1 MIAVVGGNNVGKS
14 TLLRQI
20 KEILQSSTLTRTS
33 GPAVVTELSEPWRG
47 SAADMQEWLLAHAY
61 QSYNDAGTLIVTR
74 AGRGQALSDAMTTR
88 QHPTPSFIADWFV
101 NDQNAL
107 NRSFMCAPSERSDPV
122 GSPPQ
127 HPMQVL
133 HTDLSKRKE
142 VQEFAKRMFGIT
154 LHFDAVSKKVGF
166 RVGDPGV
173 AVLNRT
179 GMSGH
184 FVSELPTGRRGWC
197 SR

>member
-1 MIAVVGGNNVGKS
+1 
-14 TLLRQI
+14 
-20 KEILQSSTLTRTS
+20 
-33 GPAVVTELSEPWRG
+33 
-47 SAADMQEWLLAHAY
+47 
-61 QSYNDAGTLIVTR
+61 
-74 AGRGQALSDAMTTR
+74 
-88 QHPTPSFIADWFV
+88 
-101 NDQNAL
+101 
-107 NRSFMCAPSERSDPV
+107 
-122 GSPPQ
+122 
-127 HPMQVL
+127 MQVL
-133 HTDLSKRKE
+133 HTNLSKRKE